1 MECRRLFPLNRG
13 RPFFPKLYCSTAR
26 KRAQAGGL
34 GIVTAQMFANP
45 ATVAAALGVFLYG
58 GSGETMPSD
67 SLLEQLGP
75 GSALLHGA
83 GPLPV
88 SRLTDQ
94 FQAPQA
100 LSQTGI
106 VDMACCLQPDREGT
120 FLLRAGY

>member
-1 MECRRLFPLNRG
+1 
-13 RPFFPKLYCSTAR
+13 
-26 KRAQAGGL
+26 
-34 GIVTAQMFANP
+34 MFAHP

-58 GSGETMPSD
+58 RSGETMPSH
-67 SLLEQLGP
+67 SLLEQPGW
-75 GSALLHGA
+75 GSALLQGA

-106 VDMACCLQPDREGT
+106 VDMACCLQPNSEGT
-120 FLLRAGY
+120 FLLWSGYERKLDNET

>member
-1 MECRRLFPLNRG
+1 ML
-13 RPFFPKLYCSTAR
+13 
-26 KRAQAGGL
+26 
-34 GIVTAQMFANP
+34 ANP
-45 ATVAAALGVFLYG
+45 ATVAAAFRVFLYG
-58 GSGETMPSD
+58 SSGETMSSD

-75 GSALLHGA
+75 VSALLHGA

-106 VDMACCLQPDREGT
+106 VDMACCLQPNREGT
-120 FLLRAGY
+120 FLLRAGYKRKLGNETGCPWRHYFTFWLSMYCWMTANGAPPAVAPK